1 MVLTKTVGYGSARF
15 RANYPSEAPTFR
27 GLHSTRG
34 VIVEGDGD
42 DEKTFTFRAL
52 SRQNRQGFNT
62 PGDGSVLVGD
72 IKDPTL
78 SRVHINP
85 NNDENV
91 LNMYAGSKI
100 FENTFLN
107 ICQVNC

>member
-1 MVLTKTVGYGSARF
+1 M
-15 RANYPSEAPTFR
+15 

-52 SRQNRQGFNT
+52 SRQNRQGFNIT
-62 PGDGSVLVGD
+62 GDGSVLVGD

-78 SRVHINP
+78 SRVHINPP

-107 ICQVNC
+107 IQLHGKPANKDFKFFSPECKR